1 MITLILDPLTLQLFG
16 KFPREVGIRSN
27 VYTLEAFQKYLLQ
40 NEGLTDCYTSIYT
53 LNSEIDKIYFDFDG
67 HAGGLDDAKRVYK
80 WLVSEGHSVVVIAS
94 GKKGI
99 HIYNLLKPVPT
110 SKELLTQATWGIL
123 KEVFGADY
131 TRTTADPH
139 CIGDI
144 RRISRIPNTRRPPLN
159 NTWCTPLP
167 PEFVKYS
174 WADIIQWTK
183 SPHEFTATHTPTQTI
198 RDLPQVQL
206 SEVRNITPTLIAEVG
221 KPVNGN
227 EFLRSMLR
235 PCLYNAVTVPNPLHI
250 SRVATTADLT
260 KNYRFSADQIA
271 DFYEQLN
278 WLDWN
283 RQTTL
288 FQIRSCQ
295 HLNPFSCS
303 RLRAIGVC
311 MYDNKRD
318 CPHINGEMYGRE

>member
-1 MITLILDPLTLQLFG
+1 MILDPLTLQLFG

-40 NEGLTDCYTSIYT
+40 NEGVSDCYTSIYT
-53 LNSEIDKIYFDFDG
+53 LNGEVDKLFYDFDG

-80 WLVSEGHSVVVIAS
+80 WLVSEGHSVAAIAS

-99 HIYNLLKPVPT
+99 HIYVLLKAVPT
-110 SKELLTQATWGIL
+110 TKEFLTQATWGIL
-123 KEVFGADY
+123 KEVFGEDY
-131 TRTTADPH
+131 TKTTADPH

-159 NTWCTPLP
+159 TTWCTPLP

-174 WADIIQWTK
+174 WANIIQWTK
-183 SPHEFTATHTPTQTI
+183 SPHEFTATYTPTQTI
-198 RDLPQVQL
+198 RDLPLVDL
-206 SEVRNITPTLIAEVG
+206 SEVRSITPTLNVDIG
-221 KPVNGN
+221 KPTNSN
-227 EFLRSMLR
+227 EFLKNILR
-235 PCLYNAVTVPNPLHI
+235 PCLYNAITVPNPLHI
-250 SRVATTADLT
+250 SRVASTADLFQ
-260 KNYRFSADQIA
+260 NYRFSPDQIT
-271 DFYEQLN
+271 DFYEQLK

-295 HLNPFSCS
+295 HLKSFSCG
-303 RLRAIGVC
+303 RLRGIGIC
-311 MYDNKRD
+311 MYENKHD
-318 CPHINGEMYGRE
+318 CPHKSGEMYRRE